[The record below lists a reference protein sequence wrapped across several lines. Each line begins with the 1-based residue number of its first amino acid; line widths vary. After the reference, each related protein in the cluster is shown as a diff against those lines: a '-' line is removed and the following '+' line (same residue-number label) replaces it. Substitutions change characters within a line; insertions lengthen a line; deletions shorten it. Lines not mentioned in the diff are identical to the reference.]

1 MRDIWVMGEASKLS
15 VPASALHYLYL
26 LLKRLKSSGIKFGNF
41 VDKFDNLWQALFTC
55 VKGLLLGR
63 EWRHGE
69 TSRQTK
75 LLAVL
80 GPTGLHRHT
89 AAPCQIL
96 AFLFSFHLTSFDF
109 LLFGSADLFSFL
121 PISIYRW
128 THHSLLIR
136 SSQEANV
143 LHVQIFCLH

>member
-96 AFLFSFHLTSFDF
+96 AFFPPFIWPVLIFSSLDWLTYLVFSRSLFI
-109 LLFGSADLFSFL
+109 GG
-121 PISIYRW
+121 
-128 THHSLLIR
+128 LIR
-136 SSQEANV
+136 SSKEANV